1 VQPCLFYWIDDF
13 AIFTTGTIKSKQKT
27 SSQNTNLKNVR
38 HTDNKSQ
45 LYWLAVELPFGK
57 ECKDCPLKEISA
69 LKDFEKQ
76 VEMIDNMPLD
86 KTDELIWFHYMQNK
100 QRENEIRLKSSG
112 NSNLF

>member
-1 VQPCLFYWIDDF
+1 
-13 AIFTTGTIKSKQKT
+13 
-27 SSQNTNLKNVR
+27 
-38 HTDNKSQ
+38 
-45 LYWLAVELPFGK
+45 
-57 ECKDCPLKEISA
+57 LKEISA